1 LHTFPFASFADKI
14 FIGGANT
21 MKIEVK
27 SGKLEDCTVQCIV
40 VGVLENENSLPAPL
54 KEANEKMEGALA
66 ALFADGEISGKKK
79 STQFIHT
86 FGKTAARRIM
96 TVGLGKEDDLS
107 FEDLREIGARAVKE
121 ALKAKLTRIAFALD
135 GEKGVLGTHDA
146 AHALVEGALLANYR
160 FPGYHK
166 ETEENPELET
176 LEILCAADEI
186 EEVKESVRIAEAL
199 ARGTNTAR
207 DLVNTPGN
215 YLTPTV
221 LAEKAQE
228 IAERYGMEVEILDKA
243 DMEVYGMGGLLGVSQ
258 GSIEP
263 PKLIAIKYRG
273 TENWE
278 NVIGFVGKGIT
289 FDSGGISIKPAQ
301 GMDEMKGDM
310 GGAAAVL
317 GALEAIGTLKPAVNI
332 AAVIP
337 TTENMP
343 GGSALKPG
351 DVITTMSGKTIE
363 ILNTDAEGRLILADG
378 MSYARKIGA
387 NYLIDLATL
396 TGAALVALGTCTT
409 AALTNDEALME
420 EVMEAAGE
428 AGELLWRLPSY
439 KPYKEQIKSQI
450 ADLKNTGG
458 RNAGTI
464 TAGLFVGEFAEGTP
478 WVHLDIA
485 GTSWADKA
493 DDLSPAGGTGAMV
506 RTLATLALNRAE
518 AEKSE

>member
-1 LHTFPFASFADKI
+1 
-14 FIGGANT
+14 

-27 SGKLEDCTVQCIV
+27 SEKLQDCTAQCVV
-40 VGVLENENSLPAPL
+40 VGVFEDEQALPTSL
-54 KEANEKMEGALA
+54 KEVDEKMDGVLTG
-66 ALFADGEISGKKK
+66 LFADGEISGKKK

-86 FGKTAARRIM
+86 FGKMAVRRIM
-96 TVGLGKEDDLS
+96 MIGLGKQEELS
-107 FEDLREIGARAVKE
+107 FEDMREISARAVKE
-121 ALKAKLTRIAFALD
+121 ALRAKITQIAFVSNKEVD
-135 GEKGVLGTHDA
+135 VLGASDA
-146 AHALVEGALLANYR
+146 AHAFVEGALLANYR

-166 ETEENPELET
+166 ETEEKPELEELT
-176 LEILCAADEI
+176 VLCA
-186 EEVKESVRIAEAL
+186 EETASEVTEGVRVAEAL
-199 ARGTNTAR
+199 ARGTNLAR
-207 DLVNTPGN
+207 DLVNMPGN

-221 LAEKAQE
+221 LSEKAKE
-228 IAERYGMEVEILDKA
+228 IAERYNMKVEILDKA
-243 DMEVYGMGGLLGVSQ
+243 DLEVYGMGGLLGVSQ

-263 PKLIAIKYRG
+263 PKLIAIKYQG
-273 TENWE
+273 TDKWE
-278 NVIGFVGKGIT
+278 NVVGFVGKGIT
-289 FDSGGISIKPAQ
+289 FDSGGISLKPGA

-317 GALEAIGTLKPAVNI
+317 GALEAIGTLKPAINI

-343 GGSALKPG
+343 SGSALKPG
-351 DVITTMSGKTIE
+351 DVITTMSGKTVE

-387 NYLIDLATL
+387 SYLIDLATL
-396 TGAALVALGTCTT
+396 TGAAIVALGTCTT

-428 AGELLWRLPSY
+428 AGELLWRLPGY
-439 KPYKEQIKSQI
+439 KPYMNQIKSQI

-458 RNAGTI
+458 RNAGAI

-485 GTSWADKA
+485 GTAWADKA

-506 RTLATLALNRAE
+506 RTLATLALRRTE
-518 AEKSE
+518 QGERD

>member
-1 LHTFPFASFADKI
+1 
-14 FIGGANT
+14 

-27 SGKLEDCTVQCIV
+27 SGKLQDCTTKCLIV
-40 VGVLENENSLPAPL
+40 GIWEGENALPALL
-54 KEANEKMEGALA
+54 KETDEKMGGALS

-79 STQFIHT
+79 SVQFIHT
-86 FGKTAARRIM
+86 FGKVPARRIM
-96 TVGLGKEDDLS
+96 TIGLGKKEELS
-107 FEDLREIGARAVKE
+107 FEDLRETGARAVKE
-121 ALKAKLTRIAFALD
+121 ALKAKLTDIVFALD
-135 GEKGVLGTHDA
+135 EEAKVLGDYDA
-146 AHALVEGALLANYR
+146 AHALLEGALLANYR

-166 ETEENPELET
+166 EKEEKPELEA
-176 LEILCAADEI
+176 LAILCKSDAL
-186 EEVKESVRIAEAL
+186 EEVKEGARVAEAL
-199 ARGTNTAR
+199 ARGTNLAR
-207 DLVNTPGN
+207 DLVNMPGN

-221 LAEKAQE
+221 LSEKAKE
-228 IAERYGMEVEILDKA
+228 IAERHGMEVEILDKA
-243 DMEVYGMGGLLGVSQ
+243 DMELYCMGGLLGVSQ
-258 GSIEP
+258 GSVEP
-263 PKLIAIKYRG
+263 PKLIAIKYQG
-273 TENWE
+273 TEKWE
-278 NVIGFVGKGIT
+278 DVIGFVGKGIT
-289 FDSGGISIKPAQ
+289 FDSGGISIKPGP

-343 GGSALKPG
+343 SGSALKPG
-351 DVITTMSGKTIE
+351 DVITTMSGKTVE

-428 AGELLWRLPSY
+428 AGELLWRLPGY
-439 KPYKEQIKSQI
+439 KPYMEQIKSKI

-485 GTSWADKA
+485 GTAWADKA

-506 RTLATLALNRAE
+506 RTLSVLALRRAE
-518 AEKSE
+518 TNNIE